1 MLYQLANVPATGWPV
16 AGNRNDPLP
25 QAGGAVMTNHPI
37 TRRLA
42 VLVLL
47 ISTAV
52 ISRDIT
58 AEHFRHTCPTN
69 QTRPTATLAQ

>member
-1 MLYQLANVPATGWPV
+1 MLT
-16 AGNRNDPLP
+16 DPRLS
-25 QAGGAVMTNHPI
+25 
-37 TRRLA
+37 RLA

-52 ISRDIT
+52 LTRDIT
-58 AEHFRHTCPTN
+58 AAHSRHTCPPN

>member
-1 MLYQLANVPATGWPV
+1 
-16 AGNRNDPLP
+16 
-25 QAGGAVMTNHPI
+25 MTTHPI

-52 ISRDIT
+52 LSRDIT
-58 AEHFRHTCPTN
+58 AAHYRHTCPPN
-69 QTRPTATLAQ
+69 QTRTIANLTQ

>member
-1 MLYQLANVPATGWPV
+1 
-16 AGNRNDPLP
+16 
-25 QAGGAVMTNHPI
+25 MTTHPI

-52 ISRDIT
+52 LTRDIT
-58 AEHFRHTCPTN
+58 SAHFQHTCPAN
-69 QTRPTATLAQ
+69 QTRSTATPAQ

>member
-1 MLYQLANVPATGWPV
+1 ML
-16 AGNRNDPLP
+16 NDPRL
-25 QAGGAVMTNHPI
+25 N
-37 TRRLA
+37 RLA

-52 ISRDIT
+52 LTRDIT

-69 QTRPTATLAQ
+69 QTRSTATLTQ

>member
-1 MLYQLANVPATGWPV
+1 
-16 AGNRNDPLP
+16 
-25 QAGGAVMTNHPI
+25 MTNHPI

-52 ISRDIT
+52 LTRDIT
-58 AEHFRHTCPTN
+58 SEQFRHTCPPN
-69 QTRPTATLAQ
+69 QTRTTATPAQ

>member
-1 MLYQLANVPATGWPV
+1 MLT
-16 AGNRNDPLP
+16 DPRLS
-25 QAGGAVMTNHPI
+25 
-37 TRRLA
+37 RLA

-58 AEHFRHTCPTN
+58 AEHFRHTCPAN
-69 QTRPTATLAQ
+69 QTRTTATIAQ

>member
-1 MLYQLANVPATGWPV
+1 
-16 AGNRNDPLP
+16 
-25 QAGGAVMTNHPI
+25 MTNHPI

-52 ISRDIT
+52 LTRDIT
-58 AEHFRHTCPTN
+58 AEHFRHTCPPN
-69 QTRPTATLAQ
+69 QTRTTSSAW

>member
-1 MLYQLANVPATGWPV
+1 MLT
-16 AGNRNDPLP
+16 DPRLS
-25 QAGGAVMTNHPI
+25 
-37 TRRLA
+37 RLA

-58 AEHFRHTCPTN
+58 AEHFPAYLPGQSNPT
-69 QTRPTATLAQ
+69 TATIAQ

>member
-25 QAGGAVMTNHPI
+25 QADRIMTNHPI

-52 ISRDIT
+52 ITRDIT
-58 AEHFRHTCPTN
+58 SEHFRHTCPAN
-69 QTRPTATLAQ
+69 QTRPTATLTQ

>member
-25 QAGGAVMTNHPI
+25 QAGGRVMLTDP
-37 TRRLA
+37 RLNRLV

-52 ISRDIT
+52 LARDIT
-58 AEHFRHTCPTN
+58 SEHFRHTCPPN
-69 QTRPTATLAQ
+69 QTRTTANLAR

>member
-1 MLYQLANVPATGWPV
+1 
-16 AGNRNDPLP
+16 
-25 QAGGAVMTNHPI
+25 MTNHPI

-52 ISRDIT
+52 LTRDIT
-58 AEHFRHTCPTN
+58 SEHFRHTCPAN
-69 QTRPTATLAQ
+69 QTRTTANLAQ

>member
-25 QAGGAVMTNHPI
+25 QAGGRIMTTHPI
-37 TRRLA
+37 TRRLV

-52 ISRDIT
+52 LTRDIT
-58 AEHFRHTCPTN
+58 AEHFRHTCPAN
-69 QTRPTATLAQ
+69 QTRSTANVAR

>member
-1 MLYQLANVPATGWPV
+1 
-16 AGNRNDPLP
+16 
-25 QAGGAVMTNHPI
+25 MTNHPI

-52 ISRDIT
+52 LTRDIT
-58 AEHFRHTCPTN
+58 AEHYRHTCRTN

>member
-1 MLYQLANVPATGWPV
+1 
-16 AGNRNDPLP
+16 
-25 QAGGAVMTNHPI
+25 MTTHPI

-52 ISRDIT
+52 LTRDIT
-58 AEHFRHTCPTN
+58 AAHSRHTCPPN

>member
-1 MLYQLANVPATGWPV
+1 
-16 AGNRNDPLP
+16 
-25 QAGGAVMTNHPI
+25 MTTHPI

-58 AEHFRHTCPTN
+58 SEHFQHTCSTN

>member
-1 MLYQLANVPATGWPV
+1 ML
-16 AGNRNDPLP
+16 NDPRL
-25 QAGGAVMTNHPI
+25 N
-37 TRRLA
+37 RLA

-58 AEHFRHTCPTN
+58 AEHFRHTCPAN
-69 QTRPTATLAQ
+69 QTRTIAAPAQ